1 MGSEVFMVQAPL
13 TNNGTIIYGR
23 NSLSFCC
30 KEISYFSANE
40 NGTTKFSTVEVT
52 STGPTFAY
60 ILNGTCGSNEKNVSI
75 STLFADKKPEKGL
88 SALDL
93 TKLVLERAEN
103 ADGALDVVTKLIE
116 DYNEEVS
123 VAQYSFF
130 ICDMNTAYVL
140 DIFGNLWA
148 AEKITEA
155 FRAFSNGFGVTT
167 KIDKKS
173 ENLGDKLKDL
183 GLYDGSGELNFS
195 HAVSMTASES
205 KWPCE
210 EPTSGF
216 NAQQM
221 FEVLRCSAEKS
232 SQDIASSFVGVLKE
246 PISVHWF
253 TGTENPRES
262 VFKPFI
268 FTSDVRISPLTT
280 IKSEEDEPLLR
291 QLHSNRK
298 WDQVGDLLKTL
309 EKSCV
314 DEVDGFADNVPTPE
328 LDELL
333 KDCVE
338 AEVKFYR

>member
-1 MGSEVFMVQAPL
+1 M
-13 TNNGTIIYGR
+13 
-23 NSLSFCC
+23 
-30 KEISYFSANE
+30 
-40 NGTTKFSTVEVT
+40 
-52 STGPTFAY
+52 
-60 ILNGTCGSNEKNVSI
+60 
-75 STLFADKKPEKGL
+75 
-88 SALDL
+88 
-93 TKLVLERAEN
+93 LERSEN
-103 ADGALDVVTKLIE
+103 VDSALDVVTKLIDE
-116 DYNEEVS
+116 YNEEVS
-123 VAQYSFF
+123 VDVSPKYSFF
-130 ICDMNTAYVL
+130 ICDMNAAYVL
-140 DIFGNLWA
+140 DIFGKVWA

-173 ENLGDKLKDL
+173 ENLEDKLKDM
-183 GLYDGSGELNFS
+183 GLYDGSGDVNFS
-195 HAVSMTASES
+195 QAVSMTASES
-205 KWPCE
+205 QWPCE

-216 NAQQM
+216 SAQQM

-246 PISVHWF
+246 SISVHWF

-268 FTSDVRISPLTT
+268 FTSNVRISPLTT
-280 IKSEEDEPLLR
+280 IKSDEDEPLLR
-291 QLHSNRK
+291 KLHANRK